1 MRDFTDFKDRNG
13 NNIEEGDVL
22 EIIEYDGTYNLLRVH
37 WDWRREEPGVLSYFD
52 KKYHRSRWLAEVE
65 KDAQILCKHDSS
77 ALLMNVPLPKKYFS
91 SGGVPFVPL
100 LTQVQALALGNFY
113 DTFPI
118 EMSYNKRRST
128 AEKILR
134 QLGILQFGER
144 M

>member
-1 MRDFTDFKDRNG
+1 MRDFNEFKDRNG
-13 NNIEEGDVL
+13 NDIEEGDVL
-22 EIIEYDGTYNLLRVH
+22 ELIEHDGTYNLLRVH

-52 KKYHRSRWLAEVE
+52 TKNLRSRHLAEVE
-65 KDAQILCKHDSS
+65 REAQILCKHDSD
-77 ALLMNVPLPKKYFS
+77 ALLPKAPLAKKYFS

-100 LTQVQALALGNFY
+100 ISQMQAIALGKFY

-118 EMSYNKRRST
+118 EMNYNKRKST

-134 QLGILQFGER
+134 QLEILDIGER